1 MHWFH
6 FFPAIN
12 VWICNLLM
20 SECILKFTVLFVL
33 DGEPAMTSAWNTHA
47 WRVYGWSGAERW
59 LGSEADKLVPH
70 YQAIRR
76 VHRWQRDNIYR
87 MSRASTRE
95 ISYIVWSITILRSLF
110 YKAEADWELSFL
122 LINSIGYNHVAL
134 NFKAVG
140 FKIAAILSPLRLIYK
155 QKTCIDNLTSTNFC
169 KWERW
174 LFCAPVEAFRWWS
187 GRNFSH
193 LSLRELPIMNS
204 NSKTKPKHDRT

>member
-1 MHWFH
+1 MHWFY

-33 DGEPAMTSAWNTHA
+33 DGEPAMTWAWNTHA
-47 WRVYGWSGAERW
+47 WRVYCWSGAERW

-87 MSRASTRE
+87 MSRACT
-95 ISYIVWSITILRSLF
+95 
-110 YKAEADWELSFL
+110 
-122 LINSIGYNHVAL
+122 
-134 NFKAVG
+134 G

-155 QKTCIDNLTSTNFC
+155 QKTCIDNLTSTTFC
-169 KWERW
+169 KRGRW

-187 GRNFSH
+187 GRN
-193 LSLRELPIMNS
+193 LSLLSLCVNYLSWTKTLKLNS
-204 NSKTKPKHDRT
+204 NTIEPKITVITD